1 MHGVKLSR
9 EVKQELMRRVQR
21 YFEEERG
28 EQLGELG
35 ADQLVEFVLEELGPA
50 IYNHALADA
59 RALVLEKAAQ
69 IEDELYS
76 LEQHYRPS
84 R

>member
-1 MHGVKLSR
+1 MQGLKLPR
-9 EVKQELMRRVQR
+9 EAKQEIVYRVQR

-35 ADQLVEFVLEELGPA
+35 AEQLVEWMLKELGPA

-59 RALVLEKAAQ
+59 RAIVLEKAAQ

-76 LEQHYRPS
+76 MEQRRPS